1 MNINYPPRYG
11 NTNRRVSGAEWSK
24 SAILGRMKLALAPM
38 ATLTHEPLRRLIHR
52 YGDPDEYFAEMIHA
66 PSYLA
71 GGVFEPWYV
80 RSGPCPER
88 MVWQITGGSVEPIV
102 KTAEGLLALGG
113 IGVDLNMGCSAPDI
127 VRGGAGVAWMEKD
140 PAEAAELV
148 RAVREAIDRASRPAR
163 AEDARHPEDSTRA
176 EDARHPEDS
185 TRPEGPRARL
195 GVKLR
200 LGSDDDYDR
209 LLIFCALL
217 AESGADM
224 LTLHPRER
232 REKYSRPA
240 RHGYTARLARDLP
253 VPVYANGDVAS
264 VADFLALERD
274 VPCAG
279 VMIGRAAVTEPWIF
293 RDIARARA
301 PTAADVGPTAEDVG
315 PKAADAAL
323 TAPVDHLEVARA
335 FLGYLVEGQPPEF
348 WLSRARRFFFYYCD
362 NFSFAHHIKMRVQ
375 NAKTLDEIEGLL
387 EAYLAEVPGDRH
399 RLRGGRVS

>member
-1 MNINYPPRYG
+1 
-11 NTNRRVSGAEWSK
+11 
-24 SAILGRMKLALAPM
+24 MKLALAPM

-52 YGDPDEYFAEMIHA
+52 YGDPDEYFSEMIHA
-66 PSYLA
+66 PSFLA
-71 GGVFEPWYV
+71 GGMFEPWYV
-80 RSGPCPER
+80 RTAPCPER
-88 MVWQITGGSVEPIV
+88 MVWQITGGRAEPIV
-102 KTAEGLLALGG
+102 KTAEGLVALGG

-148 RAVREAIDRASRPAR
+148 RAVREAVDRAASQPAS
-163 AEDARHPEDSTRA
+163 AEGSAKA
-176 EDARHPEDS
+176 KAAAAAG
-185 TRPEGPRARL
+185 GPSRARL

-200 LGSDDDYDR
+200 LGSDGDYDR
-209 LLIFCALL
+209 LLGFCSALVD
-217 AESGADM
+217 SGADM

-232 REKYSRPA
+232 RDKYSRPA
-240 RHGYTARLARDLP
+240 RHGYTARLARDLS

-293 RDIARARA
+293 RDIARERDAQ
-301 PTAADVGPTAEDVG
+301 
-315 PKAADAAL
+315 KAGLPASDGLPASEGLPAI
-323 TAPVDHLEVARA
+323 DHLEVTRA
-335 FLGYLVEGQPPEF
+335 FLGFLVEGQPPEF
-348 WLSRARRFFFYYCD
+348 WLSRARRFFYYYCD

-375 NAKTLDEIEGLL
+375 NAKTLEDIEGLIEGYL
-387 EAYLAEVPGDRH
+387 EEVPGDRH